1 MAAIADYLNSKH
13 SNNNNSV
20 TTSIVE
26 QQHAARVQVYPMRY
40 YPVVIDYV
48 LIDFFKYYGS
58 NRLVKY
64 QRCDHL

>member
-26 QQHAARVQVYPMRY
+26 QQQVARVSQVYLMRY

-48 LIDFFKYYGS
+48 LMDFFK
-58 NRLVKY
+58 
-64 QRCDHL
+64 